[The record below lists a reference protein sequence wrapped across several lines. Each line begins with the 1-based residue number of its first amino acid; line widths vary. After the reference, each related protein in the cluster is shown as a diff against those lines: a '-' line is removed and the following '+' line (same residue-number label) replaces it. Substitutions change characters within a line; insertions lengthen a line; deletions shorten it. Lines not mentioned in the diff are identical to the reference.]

1 MINPDKNPLVL
12 FKDWF
17 EEAKLKEINDPNAMN
32 LVTIDINQQPSSRI
46 VLLKIFDEQGFV
58 FFTNLESKKGKDI
71 MNNPNVALN
80 FHWKSIRRQVR
91 IQGKAIKISDSLAD
105 EYFQSRPQESKI
117 GAWASKQSQ
126 ELRDRQDLN
135 DRILEFK
142 KKFDNNVPR
151 PPHWTGLRV
160 EPTLIEF
167 WQEVK
172 FRLHDRVE
180 YKKENNNW
188 TSKKLYP

>member
-172 FRLHDRVE
+172 FRLHDRVQ

-188 TSKKLYP
+188 TSK